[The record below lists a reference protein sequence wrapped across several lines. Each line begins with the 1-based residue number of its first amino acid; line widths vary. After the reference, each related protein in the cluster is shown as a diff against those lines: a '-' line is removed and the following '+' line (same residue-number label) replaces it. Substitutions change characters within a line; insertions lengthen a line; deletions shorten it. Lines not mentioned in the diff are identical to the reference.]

1 MAAQDLPGI
10 GTATPASELSNAI
23 TKSVE
28 ALATTIRKGTATSTS
43 EEKRLFFPDGIN
55 YIKLAISLGSRGDS
69 LVSAELTVSSQPPTA
84 QADGEATI
92 AEILP
97 LDGDVPGA
105 S

>member
-55 YIKLAISLGSRGDS
+55 YIKLAISLGSRGES
-69 LVSAELTVSSQPPTA
+69 LVSAELTVRSETPAARKAVRSYF
-84 QADGEATI
+84 
-92 AEILP
+92 
-97 LDGDVPGA
+97 
-105 S
+105 